1 MYSHQDKDR
10 FATALV
16 LISTVPFAVLTA
28 IAIIAVL
35 LAAFQGD

>member
-10 FATALV
+10 FATVIV

-28 IAIIAVL
+28 IAIIEAVL
-35 LAAFQGD
+35 AAL

>member
-10 FATALV
+10 FATAIV
-16 LISTVPFAVLTA
+16 LISTVPFAILTP

-35 LAAFQGD
+35 LATF

>member
-10 FATALV
+10 FATAIV
-16 LISTVPFAVLTA
+16 RISTVPFAILTT

-35 LAAFQGD
+35 LATF

>member
-10 FATALV
+10 FATAVV
-16 LISTVPFAVLTA
+16 LISTVPFAILTA

-35 LAAFQGD
+35 LATF

>member
-10 FATALV
+10 FATAIV

-28 IAIIAVL
+28 IAIIAAFL
-35 LAAFQGD
+35 EAFQGD

>member
-10 FATALV
+10 FATAIF

-28 IAIIAVL
+28 VAIIAVI
-35 LAAFQGD
+35 LAAF

>member
-10 FATALV
+10 FAAAIV

-28 IAIIAVL
+28 IAIIAIV
-35 LAAFQGD
+35 LAAL

>member
-10 FATALV
+10 FATAIL

-28 IAIIAVL
+28 IAIIMAVQ
-35 LAAFQGD
+35 AALGD